1 MPYFYD
7 HLLAF
12 FYMSGSVWYI
22 SVTRKRIEFKRYP
35 KKGRKV
41 KNSSKLKSG
50 KLDPDK
56 KSGKLPG
63 VK

>member
-1 MPYFYD
+1 
-7 HLLAF
+7 
-12 FYMSGSVWYI
+12 MSGSVWYI